1 MYNLNNAPPPYPSTQ
16 TTGAPHRPPG
26 PPPRPVAQPC
36 VAQSAGNLY
45 PNLSDPTLS
54 CPPTTPSAPPSTEFP
69 QNQQNYWAQ
78 VPQNVY
84 ASNDMSNNGQIS
96 ASDPIITMAE
106 ENLKKALASF
116 FSIVMQKFAINSKTY
131 IDEKSVLVQK
141 YEQSFGKITNLEH
154 VSNLKREENYFKDN
168 NDYLI
173 EFINDLCRGSTMQAG
188 NQSTNTNSSIAKN
201 EFTPIS
207 TNRGDQFVLTD
218 VVKNN
223 KITVQNPF
231 ANLRARTTAK
241 DYNEAIESERLK
253 IAKAIFSNKFTA
265 GFIGN
270 ANSQN
275 EHKIKKYQTEI
286 ISKLLDM
293 KNDYNKPIC
302 MSKGIGVDHTV
313 NIAEWFYQGQILLIK
328 FSCELLESSS
338 DKNKNQ
344 FIELEFNT
352 CLLEEEDI
360 KKGKGGQ
367 SKTIVRVNEGLSL
380 AFTKSRLK
388 LRLKENGIKLLSE
401 PQNYETKISKDYL
414 GHHKKSYLLYLRNID
429 EMDVLLFNGQG
440 ELILEGKNWG
450 MRGHFLKNMKCSG
463 SGSKEVSLS
472 IDNLWSFKS
481 I

>member
-1 MYNLNNAPPPYPSTQ
+1 
-16 TTGAPHRPPG
+16 
-26 PPPRPVAQPC
+26 
-36 VAQSAGNLY
+36 
-45 PNLSDPTLS
+45 
-54 CPPTTPSAPPSTEFP
+54 
-69 QNQQNYWAQ
+69 
-78 VPQNVY
+78 
-84 ASNDMSNNGQIS
+84 
-96 ASDPIITMAE
+96 
-106 ENLKKALASF
+106 
-116 FSIVMQKFAINSKTY
+116 
-131 IDEKSVLVQK
+131 VLVQK

-188 NQSTNTNSSIAKN
+188 NQSTNTNSSISIAKN

-352 CLLEEEDI
+352 CLIEEEDI

-367 SKTIVRVNEGLSL
+367 SKTIIRVNEGLSL